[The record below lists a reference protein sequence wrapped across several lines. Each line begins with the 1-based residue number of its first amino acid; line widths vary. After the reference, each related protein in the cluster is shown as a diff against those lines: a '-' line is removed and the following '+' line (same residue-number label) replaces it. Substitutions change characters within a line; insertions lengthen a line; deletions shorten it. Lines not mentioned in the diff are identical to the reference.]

1 MAAGPRV
8 RRSWPICACR
18 AWAGFAAWPSPHS
31 TSISR
36 SALTGCPRCSAS
48 SASKARCL
56 APRTGTGPPSS
67 SASSSPTSRTSMP
80 PPYGRRPDRLTAL
93 TDMSGIAPA
102 SAPRQS
108 RVRPRTQAYDQDP
121 SPSREGS
128 LMIEIDGLTKRYG
141 DKTAVDGLSF
151 VVQPGVVT
159 GFLGPNG
166 AGKST
171 TMRMIAGLDR
181 PTSGTV
187 RVNGKCFPKAAAPM
201 SELGI
206 LLDARSVHPGLSA
219 RNNLLALA
227 RTAGVGRR
235 RVDEVIELAGLAEV
249 AGTRA
254 GGFSLGM
261 GQRLGV
267 AAALLGQPQ
276 TVVLDEPVN
285 GLDPDGVRW
294 IRELLKSLAAEGRTV
309 LVSSHLMSEM
319 AQTATRLV
327 VLGRGRLISE
337 ASVEDFVDHATGT
350 GVLVRTPE
358 TVRLGQLLAAPGI
371 TVINDGTDILRVSGT
386 TAEQI
391 GITAWRAHL
400 PVFELLSTPALLD
413 EAFMQVTQDSIEYH
427 SGATR

>member
-1 MAAGPRV
+1 
-8 RRSWPICACR
+8 
-18 AWAGFAAWPSPHS
+18 
-31 TSISR
+31 
-36 SALTGCPRCSAS
+36 
-48 SASKARCL
+48 
-56 APRTGTGPPSS
+56 
-67 SASSSPTSRTSMP
+67 
-80 PPYGRRPDRLTAL
+80 
-93 TDMSGIAPA
+93 
-102 SAPRQS
+102 
-108 RVRPRTQAYDQDP
+108 
-121 SPSREGS
+121 
-128 LMIEIDGLTKRYG
+128 MIEIDGLTKRYG
-141 DKTAVDGLSF
+141 DKTAVDRLSF
-151 VVQPGVVT
+151 VVEPGVVT

-171 TMRMIAGLDR
+171 TMRVIAGLDR

-187 RVNGKCFPKAAAPM
+187 RVNGKHYPDAAAPM

-227 RTAGVGRR
+227 RTAGIGHR
-235 RVDEVIELAGLAEV
+235 RVDEVIELAGLGEV

-294 IRELLKSLAAEGRTV
+294 IRLLLKSLAAEGRTV
-309 LVSSHLMSEM
+309 FVSSHPMSEM

-337 ASVEDFVDHATGT
+337 TSVEDFTDHAAA

-358 TVRLGQLLAAPGI
+358 TGQLGQVLAAPGV
-371 TVINDGTDILRVSGT
+371 TVTSDGTDLLRVSGA

-391 GITAWRAHL
+391 GAAAWRAHL
-400 PVFELLSTPALLD
+400 PVYELTPTHASLE

-427 SGATR
+427 AGATL

>member
-1 MAAGPRV
+1 
-8 RRSWPICACR
+8 
-18 AWAGFAAWPSPHS
+18 
-31 TSISR
+31 
-36 SALTGCPRCSAS
+36 
-48 SASKARCL
+48 
-56 APRTGTGPPSS
+56 
-67 SASSSPTSRTSMP
+67 
-80 PPYGRRPDRLTAL
+80 
-93 TDMSGIAPA
+93 
-102 SAPRQS
+102 
-108 RVRPRTQAYDQDP
+108 
-121 SPSREGS
+121 
-128 LMIEIDGLTKRYG
+128 MIEIDGLTKRYG
-141 DKTAVDGLSF
+141 DKAAVDGLSF
-151 VVQPGVVT
+151 VVEPGVVT

-171 TMRMIAGLDR
+171 TMRVIAGLDR

-187 RVNGKCFPKAAAPM
+187 RVNGKQYRRSAAPM

-227 RTAGVGRR
+227 RTSGIGRR

-249 AGTRA
+249 AGARA

-267 AAALLGQPQ
+267 AAALLGRPQ

-294 IRELLKSLAAEGRTV
+294 IRLLLRSLAEEGRTV

-327 VLGRGRLISE
+327 VIGRGQLIAE
-337 ASVEDFVDHATGT
+337 TSVEDFIGHAATGD
-350 GVLVRTPE
+350 VQVRTPE
-358 TVRLGQLLAAPGI
+358 TTRLAEVLAGPAV
-371 TVINDGTDILRVSGT
+371 TVTQDGTDVLRVSGL

-391 GITAWRAHL
+391 GTAAWQAHL
-400 PVFELLSTPALLD
+400 PVFELMAARASLE
-413 EAFMQVTQDSIEYH
+413 EAFMQVTQDSVEYH
-427 SGATR
+427 AGATR